1 MLTNTHFPAMIKELI
16 NKKFFKPI
24 NARSGCKSTGLFLL
38 DRSKISS
45 EKNYISSL
53 SKMSNTINETVE
65 KAGKDIN

>member
-1 MLTNTHFPAMIKELI
+1 MFKELI
-16 NKKFFKPI
+16 NKNCFKLI
-24 NARSGCKSTGLFLL
+24 NVRSGFNSTGLFPL

-45 EKNYISSL
+45 EKNLISPL